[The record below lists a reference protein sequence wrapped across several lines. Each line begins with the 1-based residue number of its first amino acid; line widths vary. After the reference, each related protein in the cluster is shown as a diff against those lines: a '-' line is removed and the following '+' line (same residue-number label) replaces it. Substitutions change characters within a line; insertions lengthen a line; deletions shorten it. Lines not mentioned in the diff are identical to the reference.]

1 MNSTTR
7 HELPPSTLLHNRYRI
22 ESVIGQGGFGITYKA
37 TDLTSNQSVCIK
49 ELYIAGH
56 CTRGSGQ
63 TVQIQGLESDVFA
76 DYIKRFIAEAKSL
89 QAFKHPGIVH
99 VNDVFEALNTAFYV
113 MDFVDGP
120 TLKQKVS
127 QLGRLKYQEA
137 AEIFSKLMLAV
148 EEVHRHKLLHRDI
161 KPDNIIINQDGQP
174 VLLDFGSARNLG
186 DGRTTTQTAILTPGY
201 APIEQYSERARR
213 GPFTDVYGLGATF
226 YYCLTGRKPLPVTD
240 RQMETMQ
247 APHQLHADIPES
259 LSSAV
264 MLALSIKPED
274 RFQTVADFRNALGNM
289 LHNWAGNAEPNGEK
303 SDNPKTVTVATSKP
317 GGKVGSRFVKWAIAI
332 GVILL
337 LALGA
342 YKILETNT
350 PYPFD
355 VAKSEEVIR
364 NFYTCYDY
372 SANKQDRAKCVS
384 DYFSPSY
391 QNSYDAKAIIDAFYA
406 YKEHTLELVEVK
418 EEDSKRRVLSVSY
431 GFTFRQRRTSRL
443 DKQTDGLMEITLDA
457 QHRIDLIRFI
467 RLPISERSGAGD
479 GWSD

>member
-1 MNSTTR
+1 MSDYN
-7 HELPPSTLLHNRYRI
+7 HYELPSGTLLHNRYRI
-22 ESVIGQGGFGITYKA
+22 HSVIGQGGFGITYKA
-37 TDLTSNQSVCIK
+37 TDQTNNQSVCIK

-56 CTRGSGQ
+56 CTRGAGH
-63 TVQIQGLESDVFA
+63 TVQVQGLESEVFA

-148 EEVHRHKLLHRDI
+148 DEVHRHNLLHRDI
-161 KPDNIIINQDGQP
+161 KPDNIIIDPNGQP
-174 VLLDFGSARNLG
+174 ILLDFGSARALG

-201 APIEQYSERARR
+201 APLEQYSERARR

-226 YYCLTGRKPLPVTD
+226 YFCLTGKKPLPVTD
-240 RQMETMQ
+240 RQMETLQ

-264 MLALSIKPED
+264 MLAMSIKPED
-274 RFQTVADFRNALGNM
+274 RFQTVAEFRDALGNM
-289 LHNWAGNAEPNGEK
+289 LHNWAGDSVQKEYKP
-303 SDNPKTVTVATSKP
+303 DNSQTESVNKSKP
-317 GGKVGSRFVKWAIAI
+317 STKSGRRLAISAMAI
-332 GVILL
+332 GVSLL

-342 YKILETNT
+342 YKLIEHNR
-350 PYPFD
+350 PYPFE
-355 VAKSEEVIR
+355 VSKSEEVIR
-364 NFYTCYDY
+364 NFYACYDY

-391 QNSYDAKAIIDAFYA
+391 QNSYDAKAIIDAYYA
-406 YKEHTLELVEVK
+406 YKEHTLNSVEVK
-418 EEDSKRRVLSVSY
+418 EEDGNRRILSVSY
-431 GFTFRQRRTSRL
+431 NFTFRQRRTNRL
-443 DKQTDGLMEITLDA
+443 EKQTDGLMEITLDA
-457 QHRIDLIRFI
+457 EHRIDLIRFM
-467 RLPISERSGAGD
+467 RLPESQR
-479 GWSD
+479 